1 MDACFRLKRR
11 IVSSHAK
18 DPSLSQGNAYF
29 TEEGLYRKHLL
40 KYTDQEEVSYSM
52 FTSLSTVLMLP
63 L

>member
-29 TEEGLYRKHLL
+29 TEEGPYRKHLL
-40 KYTDQEEVSYSM
+40 NYTDQAEVIFFSY
-52 FTSLSTVLMLP
+52 FTR
-63 L
+63 